1 MDAKYITRDDMVR
14 RIISRMGGQCQEIE
28 MVVEEDR
35 GLGHVHMAIED
46 TEDFFYRYC
55 VDEAQY
61 IDLMV
66 LHLIPG
72 VMEYRVPDNVVNVI
86 EVNPSY
92 GNTFSPMMA
101 WDVGPGE
108 SLMGVGGAGLG
119 GLGQFDLI
127 TYSGALRYLQDVKK
141 LVGTQYH
148 IKFHPTDHLLRIYPT
163 PRSRT
168 NAVAEVYLKA
178 KKSELYNNILFRD
191 MAFWRAQEQLGII
204 LKKHTFTMPGGLTIN
219 GKEIFDTAAARLEK
233 LEARVISEAPGAFMM
248 TDMSG
253 I

>member
-119 GLGQFDLI
+119 GLGQCRMSRSWSVPSI
-127 TYSGALRYLQDVKK
+127 TSSSTR
-141 LVGTQYH
+141 
-148 IKFHPTDHLLRIYPT
+148 
-163 PRSRT
+163 RT
-168 NAVAEVYLKA
+168 T
-178 KKSELYNNILFRD
+178 S
-191 MAFWRAQEQLGII
+191 
-204 LKKHTFTMPGGLTIN
+204 
-219 GKEIFDTAAARLEK
+219 
-233 LEARVISEAPGAFMM
+233 
-248 TDMSG
+248 
-253 I
+253 